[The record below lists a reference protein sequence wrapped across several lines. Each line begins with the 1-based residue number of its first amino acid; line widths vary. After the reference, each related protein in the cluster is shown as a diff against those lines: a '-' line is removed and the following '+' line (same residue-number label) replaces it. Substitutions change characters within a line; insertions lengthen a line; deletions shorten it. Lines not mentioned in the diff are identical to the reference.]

1 MAATK
6 LLANTYKSNTN
17 IQTSLIHIVEILNE
31 PVEGFTVELADEA
44 NLYEWKIWI
53 EGPKDTL

>member
-6 LLANTYKSNTN
+6 LLANTYKSKPTAT
-17 IQTSLIHIVEILNE
+17 IYLITILEIINE
-31 PVEGFTVELADEA
+31 PIEGFTVELADESD
-44 NLYEWKIWI
+44 LYGWKIWI